1 MSDASQHIYKVL
13 FYNQGQI
20 YEVYAHNIYQS
31 EIYGFIEIEDYI
43 FGKKSQMVIDPA
55 EEKLR
60 QEFDGVQRS
69 FIPMHA
75 IVRIDEESMHDTER
89 YLASADIEATRKN
102 RGEAMRRMAA
112 VLAARVHDMVYE
124 VAFP

>member
-1 MSDASQHIYKVL
+1 MSDTSRHIYKVL

-43 FGKKSQMVIDPA
+43 FGKKTKVVIDPA
-55 EEKLR
+55 EDKLR

-69 FIPMHA
+69 FIPMHT
-75 IVRIDEESMHDTER
+75 IIRIDEVEKEG
-89 YLASADIEATRKN
+89 LAKITDSK
-102 RGEAMRRMAA
+102 GENITP
-112 VLAARVHDMVYE
+112 
-124 VAFP
+124 FPVPMPRDGGSS